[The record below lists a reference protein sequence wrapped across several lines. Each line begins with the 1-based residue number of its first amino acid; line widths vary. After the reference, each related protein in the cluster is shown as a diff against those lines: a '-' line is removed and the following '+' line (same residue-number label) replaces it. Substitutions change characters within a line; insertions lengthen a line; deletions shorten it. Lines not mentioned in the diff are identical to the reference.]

1 MAAGLPVVAPAV
13 GDIAGMVSEAN
24 AEFITPP
31 GNEEELRMALVQLA
45 VSKDLRREVGEANRA
60 RLVAQFDEA
69 KMIATYRR
77 LYSSAM
83 RIELVALSSAIHA
96 DGDRQC
102 RPLPSYPPVRKE
114 PRKQTLS
121 RWSPAQWP

>member
-1 MAAGLPVVAPAV
+1 VIEAMAAGLPVVAPAV

-45 VSKDLRREVGEANRA
+45 VSKELRREVGEANRA
-60 RLVAQFDEA
+60 RAVAQFDEA

-83 RIELVALSSAIHA
+83 RIEL
-96 DGDRQC
+96 
-102 RPLPSYPPVRKE
+102 
-114 PRKQTLS
+114 
-121 RWSPAQWP
+121 